1 MAGWFHKRSAA
12 ASRKER
18 LLRSQWMAETGGM
31 GRPDIESRSD
41 ALRCFIAER
50 IGVSSDDILDDREWG
65 SSGNT
70 IGTICLRVGLLN
82 FEQVETIV
90 DTQSVTGALFGETG
104 IRLGFLKRE
113 ELESVLR
120 VQQVHRHLDLG
131 AQLLIRGTLELPQ
144 FLALVAEFIG
154 KGTRAVA
161 ESED

>member
-1 MAGWFHKRSAA
+1 MVEG
-12 ASRKER
+12 EGVGTPDLDR
-18 LLRSQWMAETGGM
+18 LSDSLR
-31 GRPDIESRSD
+31 I
-41 ALRCFIAER
+41 FIAEH
-50 IGVSSDDILDDREWG
+50 IGVSADDILDNREWG

-82 FEQVETIV
+82 FEQVESIV
-90 DTQSVTGALFGETG
+90 DTQIMSGALFGETG

-113 ELESVLR
+113 ELEAVLR

-144 FLALVAEFIG
+144 FLALIADFIG
-154 KGTRAVA
+154 KGVSVVA